1 MEYKDII
8 DYQYTVINKYT
19 WHPEQY
25 NKKMKI
31 LKTIHNAGFFSCC
44 SIRLLDIMV
53 YFNQNSGLPDM
64 VDSTEQFGLYKGY
77 SQQNL
82 IPFYFMEKDDYAIPY
97 SRIVEMTY
105 AKEEPQFSDYK
116 QICFTDTQPFIEKY
130 FTPSFNVGDFAYM
143 LGEKYELDYEN
154 VCAVFYRGN
163 DKSRETTIASYNVFI
178 DKAKEIKQHNP
189 LVKFLVQPDETEFL
203 IEFCKAFPND
213 TIWFTET
220 PHMPKK
226 DSCMFFELPQVDRA
240 EYGAKYFG
248 AVLVLAK
255 CKHMI
260 IHSGNGAFWSV
271 LYRGNTNN
279 VHQFLNNK
287 WL

>member
-1 MEYKDII
+1 MEYKEII
-8 DYQYTVINKYT
+8 DYQYTTINKYT
-19 WHPEQY
+19 WYPEQY

-31 LKTIHNAGFFSCC
+31 LRTIHNAGFFSCC
-44 SIRLLDIMV
+44 SIRLLDVMV
-53 YFNQNSGLPDM
+53 YFNQNSGLPDIL
-64 VDSTEQFGLYKGY
+64 DSTEQFGLYKAY

-82 IPFYFMEKDDYAIPY
+82 IPLYFMEKDDVAIPY
-97 SRIVEMTY
+97 SRRVEMTY

-116 QICFTDTQPFIEKY
+116 QICFTDTIPFIEKY
-130 FTPSFNVGDFAYM
+130 FTPSYTVGDFAYM
-143 LGEKYELDYEN
+143 LGEKYKLDYEN
-154 VCAVFYRGN
+154 TCAVFYRGN
-163 DKSRETTIASYNVFI
+163 DKNRETTIASYKVFI
-178 DKAKEIKQHNP
+178 DKAREIKQQNP
-189 LVKFLVQPDETEFL
+189 AVKFLVQPDETEFL
-203 IEFCKAFPND
+203 IEFCKVFPED

-226 DSCMFFELPQVDRA
+226 DSCMFFELPQADRA
-240 EYGAKYFG
+240 DYGAKYFS
-248 AVLVLAK
+248 AVLVLSR

-271 LYRGNTNN
+271 LYRGNTDN